1 MFSTAW
7 THIRRS
13 PYQALSAILVLTL
26 TFFVISCVTGIL
38 YVSESAMRYFES
50 KPQVTFFLKDDAKAD
65 QVKKIINELKSDA
78 KVAETKYVSK
88 EEALKIYRKQFEKD
102 PLLLE
107 MVTSSILPASIEVST
122 HKVEDLQ
129 MIFDAYKNHPAIEE
143 IVFQKDIVENLSKW
157 TRIVRVV
164 GLSYIGFH
172 LLLSFLVI
180 MTIIGMKIALKRE
193 EIEIMQL
200 LGASRSYIRTPFILE
215 GMIYGFVGSLISN
228 VFSIIMVFSITNLY
242 YNSIFVPNISVVIIF
257 MAAMT
262 VFGMVLGWLSSALS
276 VLRFL
281 K

>member
-1 MFSTAW
+1 
-7 THIRRS
+7 
-13 PYQALSAILVLTL
+13 
-26 TFFVISCVTGIL
+26 
-38 YVSESAMRYFES
+38 MRYFES
-50 KPQVTFFLKDDAKAD
+50 KPQVTFFLKDDAKQD
-65 QVKKIINELKSDA
+65 QVKKIISELKHDE
-78 KVAETKYVSK
+78 KVAATKYVSK

-122 HKVEDLQ
+122 YRVEDLQ

-200 LGASRSYIRTPFILE
+200 LGASHSYIRTPFILE

-228 VFSIIMVFSITNLY
+228 IFSAILILLMSNVYHGAFT
-242 YNSIFVPNISVVIIF
+242 PNASVVIIF

-262 VFGMVLGWLSSALS
+262 VFGMVLGWFSSFLS

>member
-1 MFSTAW
+1 MFNTAW

-50 KPQVTFFLKDDAKAD
+50 KPQVTFFLKDDAKQD
-65 QVKKIINELKSDA
+65 QVKKIINELKKDI

-107 MVTSSILPASIEVST
+107 MVTSNILPASIEVST
-122 HKVEDLQ
+122 YKVEDLQ

-157 TRIVRVV
+157 TRIVRIV

-228 VFSIIMVFSITNLY
+228 VFSIILVLLAANL
-242 YNSIFVPNISVVIIF
+242 SSSTFVPSTSVVIIF

-262 VFGMVLGWLSSALS
+262 VFGMVLGWLSSVLS